1 MTDTNTVYSDVTF
14 VKTRKGTRET
24 TSTPD
29 ETTYSEVKVSKIKAP
44 SEPDGPQQAVSNGGS
59 KVTSVAFGLLTALL
73 TAAVIGLIFTTLSY
87 FQTMARLHQLSAQ
100 NANLTETCS
109 QITSPTEEPK
119 TCPAFVNT
127 TNPCLNCPD
136 GWKGF
141 EGQCYYFSNNTL
153 DFEKARE
160 QCQQQGADLV
170 KVSSKEEQKFLA
182 AAVAPMITNNDRFWI
197 GLTDSEKEGQWLWM
211 DRSPLEESLKF
222 WVSHEPDDWK
232 KEDPENGEDCAT
244 LGERSGKAYCW
255 YDRTC
260 KYPLRSICEKPGMPG
275 YLMCAGI

>member
-1 MTDTNTVYSDVTF
+1 
-14 VKTRKGTRET
+14 
-24 TSTPD
+24 
-29 ETTYSEVKVSKIKAP
+29 
-44 SEPDGPQQAVSNGGS
+44 
-59 KVTSVAFGLLTALL
+59 AFGLLTALL
-73 TAAVIGLIFTTLSY
+73 TAAVIGLIFTSEYLYFVYFTVHSVSFFSSVICPVVFPWPPLS
-87 FQTMARLHQLSAQ
+87 FKLFFRSDTKSGGCFHLQPLHLKPVLFLFKA
-100 NANLTETCS
+100 
-109 QITSPTEEPK
+109 
-119 TCPAFVNT
+119 
-127 TNPCLNCPD
+127 NPCLNCPD

-211 DRSPLEESLKF
+211 DRSPLEERF
-222 WVSHEPDDWK
+222 DYHEPDDWK

>member
-1 MTDTNTVYSDVTF
+1 MTDTNTVYSNVTF
-14 VKTRKGTRET
+14 VKTRKGMRET

-44 SEPDGPQQAVSNGGS
+44 SEPDA
-59 KVTSVAFGLLTALL
+59 
-73 TAAVIGLIFTTLSY
+73 
-87 FQTMARLHQLSAQ
+87 
-100 NANLTETCS
+100 
-109 QITSPTEEPK
+109 
-119 TCPAFVNT
+119 
-127 TNPCLNCPD
+127 NPCLNCPD
-136 GWKGF
+136 GWKSF

-182 AAVAPMITNNDRFWI
+182 AAVAPMITNHDRFWI
-197 GLTDSEKEGQWLWM
+197 GLTDSEEEGQWLWM